1 MSSTTLIAN
10 LPVNANFNTCVL
22 TGACPGPSKH
32 KMYAPPY
39 PVAAAPGA
47 IPYQQYFNAYPTIHY
62 PQPPSAAN
70 GYGWHG
76 NGYGWQLDPKQWRKG
91 GGGGPVPPTPST
103 GSVEETPIRREKVE
117 KQNAWFFSQFGDESC
132 GVIVAPQAYHKKKT
146 DLMSVEFHNYIRK
159 DVLSPKN
166 KRGAE
171 KTPPV
176 YFKADLKF
184 EKEGES
190 KPGAC
195 LHSQDCKCSKKCNL
209 KAKSVKTDKEGAEK
223 DNDKKTVIVTPR
235 KACSP
240 QKSPRVCHSEEPLV
254 VQGNAV
260 FIPIEEGTK
269 YLVKDIESVQL
280 CKKPKSESNKDSLQS
295 VKGTRIS
302 GRSTQDINKKSDLFL
317 LKLTKFGERGSGYRV
332 KSGEPQDFYKL
343 RDQCLDRGNL
353 FEDPEFPATDSS
365 LFFSRRPD
373 RYYEW
378 KRPHEI
384 ANNPQ
389 FFVEGFSRFDVQQGE
404 LGDCWLLAAAA
415 NLTLY
420 KRLFFQIVPDD
431 QDFDENYAG
440 IFHFSMVNGWTS
452 LSMID
457 FLLTKVNWF
466 SYTLPKTMSFGVPYS
481 KKHMQSGSTCEAME
495 DFTGGVTE
503 MYEMEACPPNL
514 FQIVLKAYERSSLMG
529 CSIEPDPNVL
539 EAQTPEGL
547 IRGHAYSLTCVKYVD
562 ISTPNVAGKIPLLR
576 LRNPWGN
583 ESEWNGAWSDG
594 APEWRFISDSEKEE
608 LGLTFD
614 NDGEFWMSFKDFQKH
629 FSRLEICNLNP
640 DSLSEEELLE
650 GHKKKWEMSVFEG
663 EWVRGVTAG
672 GCRNFID
679 SFWHNPQYRITL
691 TEVDEG
697 EDEELCTMIV
707 ALMQKN
713 RRQIRNT
720 GADLL
725 TVGFALYYLPY
736 PDRLPKPLDLNFF
749 KYNASVARSPSFINL
764 REVTCRFK
772 LPPGTYCIVPSTF
785 DPNEEGEFLLRV
797 FTEKA
802 NIMEENDEK
811 VGYADLDENI
821 AQEPTEEEKEE
832 TNKVYEFF
840 LEIAKEDKEVDWK
853 ELKEVLDF
861 ALKPEMHMNE
871 FSKDIC
877 RSMIAMLDADR
888 SVYDTDKSG
897 TFSGF
902 ELREALNSAG
912 FKLNSRIL
920 NILMHRYGGKN
931 GQIHFDD
938 FMMCAVKLKTMIDI
952 FKEKDVNSTDAATFS
967 MEEWLEFTL
976 YT

>member
-1 MSSTTLIAN
+1 MLREKMSVTFATPVDEPCFIKEQKKIPEKSVYISPK
-10 LPVNANFNTCVL
+10 LP
-22 TGACPGPSKH
+22 
-32 KMYAPPY
+32 
-39 PVAAAPGA
+39 
-47 IPYQQYFNAYPTIHY
+47 
-62 PQPPSAAN
+62 
-70 GYGWHG
+70 
-76 NGYGWQLDPKQWRKG
+76 R
-91 GGGGPVPPTPST
+91 
-103 GSVEETPIRREKVE
+103 IRR
-117 KQNAWFFSQFGDESC
+117 D
-132 GVIVAPQAYHKKKT
+132 IVAPYEQNPRIAFAN
-146 DLMSVEFHNYIRK
+146 DENSA
-159 DVLSPKN
+159 KN
-166 KRGAE
+166 PSDS
-171 KTPPV
+171 TLYP
-176 YFKADLKF
+176 
-184 EKEGES
+184 
-190 KPGAC
+190 
-195 LHSQDCKCSKKCNL
+195 
-209 KAKSVKTDKEGAEK
+209 
-223 DNDKKTVIVTPR
+223 
-235 KACSP
+235 P
-240 QKSPRVCHSEEPLV
+240 QKIYVIGVE
-254 VQGNAV
+254 NAV
-260 FIPIEEGTK
+260 WRNVLLPYADVSASKESIFSGTLRNT
-269 YLVKDIESVQL
+269 YENRV
-280 CKKPKSESNKDSLQS
+280 
-295 VKGTRIS
+295 
-302 GRSTQDINKKSDLFL
+302 F
-317 LKLTKFGERGSGYRV
+317 KFGERGSGYRV

-343 RDQCLDRGNL
+343 RDQCLDRGDL

-378 KRPHEI
+378 RRPNEI

-431 QDFDENYAG
+431 QDFDEKYAG
-440 IFHFSMVNGWTS
+440 IFHFRFWQYGKWVDVV
-452 LSMID
+452 ID
-457 FLLTKVNWF
+457 DRLPTYQGQLVFLHSTEDNEFWSALLEKAYAKLHG
-466 SYTLPKTMSFGVPYS
+466 SYEALKG
-481 KKHMQSGSTCEAME
+481 GSTCEAME

-547 IRGHAYSLTCVKYVD
+547 IRGHAYSITCVKYVD

-594 APEWRFISDSEKEE
+594 APEWRFISEEEKEE

-672 GCRNFID
+672 GCRNFLD

-725 TVGFALYYLPY
+725 TIGFALYYLPY
-736 PDRLPKPLDLNFF
+736 PDRVPKPLDLNFF

-811 VGYADLDENI
+811 VGYADLDQKI

-840 LEIAKEDKEVDWK
+840 LQIAKEDKEVDWK

-861 ALKPEMHMNE
+861 ALKPELQRTKSPSEDRRTLTETNATPSVAQTQNVNSSNIFLTLGRLICGALCKDSPLSDLIPLASKATPLNAGVALKEMHMNE

-877 RSMIAMLDADR
+877 RSMIAMLDVDR
-888 SVYDTDKSG
+888 SGKLGYEEFTELWKLIMVWKNVWTVYDTDNSG

-920 NILMHRYGGKN
+920 NILMHRYGGKH

-938 FMMCAVKLKTMIDI
+938 FMMCAIKLKTMIDI
-952 FKEKDVNSTDAATFS
+952 FKEKDANNTDAATFS
-967 MEEWLEFTL
+967 MEEWLEHTL

>member
-117 KQNAWFFSQFGDESC
+117 KQNAW
-132 GVIVAPQAYHKKKT
+132 
-146 DLMSVEFHNYIRK
+146 
-159 DVLSPKN
+159 
-166 KRGAE
+166 
-171 KTPPV
+171 
-176 YFKADLKF
+176 
-184 EKEGES
+184 
-190 KPGAC
+190 
-195 LHSQDCKCSKKCNL
+195 
-209 KAKSVKTDKEGAEK
+209 
-223 DNDKKTVIVTPR
+223 
-235 KACSP
+235 
-240 QKSPRVCHSEEPLV
+240 
-254 VQGNAV
+254 
-260 FIPIEEGTK
+260 
-269 YLVKDIESVQL
+269 
-280 CKKPKSESNKDSLQS
+280 
-295 VKGTRIS
+295 
-302 GRSTQDINKKSDLFL
+302 
-317 LKLTKFGERGSGYRV
+317 FGERGSGYRV

-861 ALKPEMHMNE
+861 ALKPELQRTKSPSEDRRTITETNATPSVAQTQNQNSSNIFLLLGRLICGALCKDSPLSELIPLASKATPLNAALKEMHMNE